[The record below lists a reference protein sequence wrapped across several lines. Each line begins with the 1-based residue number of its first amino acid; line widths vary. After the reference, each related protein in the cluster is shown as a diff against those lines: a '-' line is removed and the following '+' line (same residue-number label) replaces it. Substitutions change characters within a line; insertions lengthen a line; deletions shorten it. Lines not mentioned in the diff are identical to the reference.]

1 MAKLY
6 HWCCCGNF
14 LNKSLTDFRSCSK
27 WKSGWSSEGP
37 DDYKYMDVIDLVGCS
52 QIVIGI
58 VNLQPENLKRV
69 SYFEIYFRFY
79 LMRWLPVRTI
89 EDLKDPQLFSPAIIS
104 SLKPQWPMV
113 LWSRCLRIKL
123 RRGTR
128 WEVGEDKK
136 WLRKQQTS
144 YLSRPVRLAV
154 VFFVNCVIFF

>member
-1 MAKLY
+1 MLLVWWVLFALVSF
-6 HWCCCGNF
+6 G
-14 LNKSLTDFRSCSK
+14 
-27 WKSGWSSEGP
+27 
-37 DDYKYMDVIDLVGCS
+37 DDYKYMDVIDLVSCS

-123 RRGTR
+123 RRGTS

-136 WLRKQQTS
+136 WLRKQNIIFSATS
-144 YLSRPVRLAV
+144 AIGGWLFLSTRILIKIYTRSHILQNYYAK
-154 VFFVNCVIFF
+154 FAI